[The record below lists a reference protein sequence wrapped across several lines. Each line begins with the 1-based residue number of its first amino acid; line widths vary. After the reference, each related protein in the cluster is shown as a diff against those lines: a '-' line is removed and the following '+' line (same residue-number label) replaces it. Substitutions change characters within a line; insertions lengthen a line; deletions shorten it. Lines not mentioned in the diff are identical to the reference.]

1 MTMRHDPFTAGLGE
15 QTGPTHWPSL
25 LPDEA
30 RPAWADLRD
39 WVEHLVDRFGLETR
53 VVPPCW
59 YRHNTLVES
68 LSALRDLERI
78 CFAPNASPAGAV
90 DWFRGL
96 REIEHRMSEAGART
110 QCSVNEHR
118 PDPPR
123 SCPTDEANW
132 QTFIEADVA
141 SREQRLIDESLTGG

>member
-1 MTMRHDPFTAGLGE
+1 MYRFVPRFDGHQGH
-15 QTGPTHWPSL
+15 THWPSL
-25 LPDEA
+25 LPEED

-39 WVEHLVDRFGLETR
+39 WVESLVDRFALETR

-59 YRHNTLVES
+59 YRHNTLVEA
-68 LSALRDLERI
+68 LSALRDYERI
-78 CFAPNASPAGAV
+78 CFAPNTSPAAAV

-96 REIEHRMSEAGART
+96 REVEHRMSEACART

-123 SCPTDEANW
+123 AWTTDQGPW
-132 QTFIEADVA
+132 QRFVDADVA
-141 SREQRLIDESLTGG
+141 EREQRVIDQGLAGG

>member
-1 MTMRHDPFTAGLGE
+1 MTMSQDPFTAGLGE
-15 QTGPTHWPSL
+15 PQGPTHWPSL

-30 RPAWADLRD
+30 GQSWADLRE
-39 WVEHLVDRFGLETR
+39 WVERLVDRFGLETR

-59 YRHNTLVES
+59 YQHNALVES
-68 LSALRDLERI
+68 LSALRDRERI
-78 CFAPNASPAGAV
+78 CFAPSASPAGAV

-96 REIEHRMSEAGART
+96 REIEHRMGEACART

-123 SCPTDEANW
+123 SWLTDETKW
-132 QTFIEADVA
+132 QSFIEADVA
-141 SREQRLIDESLTGG
+141 GREQRLIDESLAGG